1 MEEIRLGFLGFGSVN
16 RALARMLVA
25 RSQSGPDAGDPRL
38 HLSIPVGHHGHT
50 RLVPWRA
57 VLIVTRRHGILA
69 PPFGDSADGH
79 WDIDLN
85 AVLDRVA
92 SAGNTI
98 DNLPFSS
105 IGEDELSRVTNIHL
119 GKRDDNS
126 PNTLV
131 EAIPS
136 NPRGDG
142 EPVISII
149 RSALN
154 NKLNVVSA
162 NKTPLAHRSGDEGEI
177 YWELQR
183 LAAANNV
190 QYLHESSLMDG
201 VPIFSL
207 WKTMP
212 HARLTRVRGCLNSTT
227 TVIISRMEGDLDD
240 TSPDGETFEQALQYA
255 KDMGIVEA
263 DESLD
268 IDGYDA
274 AVKLRALLVVMSG
287 VNESVPSLEDIEM
300 ESIRHITVEEIRR
313 AYSDGKRKYRVV
325 ASARLSESDQWDAA
339 VKLELISPS
348 DPLYNLKGSDASC
361 QLSTDCLGPV
371 TVVSTDPTI
380 MDTAY
385 GLYSDIIRVTACC
398 HEDSTTQ

>member
-1 MEEIRLGFLGFGSVN
+1 MDEIRLAFLGFGSAN
-16 RALARMLVA
+16 RALARMLIDKS
-25 RSQSGPDAGDPRL
+25 RSGPGGESDDPRL

-50 RLVPWRA
+50 RLVPWRV

-69 PPFGDSADGH
+69 PPLGDSADGH
-79 WDIDLN
+79 WDIDLTS
-85 AVLDRVA
+85 VLDRVE
-92 SAGNTI
+92 SGNTI
-98 DNLPFSS
+98 DCLPFSS
-105 IGEDELSRVTNIHL
+105 MDEEELSRTTNFHL
-119 GKRDDNS
+119 GKRGKDS
-126 PNTLV
+126 PNILV

-162 NKTPLAHRSGDEGEI
+162 NKTPLAHRSGDQGEI

-183 LAAANNV
+183 LAAANSV

-212 HARLTRVRGCLNSTT
+212 HARLSNVRGCLNSTT
-227 TVIISRMEGDLDD
+227 TVILSRMERDLDD
-240 TSPDGETFEQALQYA
+240 PSSKGETFEQALQHA

-274 AVKLRALLVVMSG
+274 AVKLRSLLVVMSG
-287 VNESVPSLEDIEM
+287 VNASVPSLDDIEM
-300 ESIRHITVEEIRR
+300 ESIRDVTVDKIRR

-325 ASARLSESDQWDAA
+325 ASARLDESDEWDAA
-339 VKLELISPS
+339 VRLELLSPS
-348 DPLYNLKGSDASC
+348 DPLYTLKGSDASC

-371 TVVSTDPTI
+371 SVVSTDPTI
-380 MDTAY
+380 VDTAY
-385 GLYSDIIRVTACC
+385 GLFSDIIRV
-398 HEDSTTQ
+398 SSSS

>member
-1 MEEIRLGFLGFGSVN
+1 MDEE
-16 RALARMLVA
+16 
-25 RSQSGPDAGDPRL
+25 
-38 HLSIPVGHHGHT
+38 
-50 RLVPWRA
+50 
-57 VLIVTRRHGILA
+57 
-69 PPFGDSADGH
+69 
-79 WDIDLN
+79 
-85 AVLDRVA
+85 
-92 SAGNTI
+92 
-98 DNLPFSS
+98 
-105 IGEDELSRVTNIHL
+105 ELSRTTNFHL
-119 GKRDDNS
+119 GKRGKDS
-126 PNTLV
+126 PNILV

-162 NKTPLAHRSGDEGEI
+162 NKTPLAHRSGDQGEI

-183 LAAANNV
+183 LAAANSV

-212 HARLTRVRGCLNSTT
+212 HARLSNVRGCLNSTT
-227 TVIISRMEGDLDD
+227 TVILSRMERDLDD
-240 TSPDGETFEQALQYA
+240 PSSKGETFEQALQHA

-274 AVKLRALLVVMSG
+274 AVKLRSLLVVMSG
-287 VNESVPSLEDIEM
+287 VNASVPSLDDIEM
-300 ESIRHITVEEIRR
+300 ESIRHVTVEEIRR

-325 ASARLSESDQWDAA
+325 ASARLDESDEWDAA
-339 VKLELISPS
+339 VRLELLSPS

-371 TVVSTDPTI
+371 SVVSTDPTI
-380 MDTAY
+380 VDTAY
-385 GLYSDIIRVTACC
+385 GLFSDIIRV
-398 HEDSTTQ
+398 SSSS

>member
-1 MEEIRLGFLGFGSVN
+1 MDEE
-16 RALARMLVA
+16 
-25 RSQSGPDAGDPRL
+25 
-38 HLSIPVGHHGHT
+38 
-50 RLVPWRA
+50 
-57 VLIVTRRHGILA
+57 
-69 PPFGDSADGH
+69 
-79 WDIDLN
+79 
-85 AVLDRVA
+85 
-92 SAGNTI
+92 
-98 DNLPFSS
+98 
-105 IGEDELSRVTNIHL
+105 ELSRTTNFHL
-119 GKRDDNS
+119 GKRGKDS
-126 PNTLV
+126 PNILV

-162 NKTPLAHRSGDEGEI
+162 NKTPLAHRCGDQGEI

-183 LAAANNV
+183 LAAANSV

-212 HARLTRVRGCLNSTT
+212 HARLSNVRGCLNSTT
-227 TVIISRMEGDLDD
+227 TVILSRMERDLDD
-240 TSPDGETFEQALQYA
+240 PSSKGETFEQALQHA

-274 AVKLRALLVVMSG
+274 AVKLRSLLVVMSG
-287 VNESVPSLEDIEM
+287 VNASVPSLDDIEM
-300 ESIRHITVEEIRR
+300 ESIRHVTVEEIRR

-325 ASARLSESDQWDAA
+325 ASARLDESDEWDAA
-339 VKLELISPS
+339 VRLELLSPS

-371 TVVSTDPTI
+371 SVVSTDPTI
-380 MDTAY
+380 VDTAY
-385 GLYSDIIRVTACC
+385 GLFSDIIRV
-398 HEDSTTQ
+398 SSSS

>member
-1 MEEIRLGFLGFGSVN
+1 MDEIRLAFLGFGSAN
-16 RALARMLVA
+16 RALARMLIDKS
-25 RSQSGPDAGDPRL
+25 RSGPGGESDDPRL

-50 RLVPWRA
+50 RLVPWRV

-69 PPFGDSADGH
+69 PPLGDSADGH
-79 WDIDLN
+79 WDIDLTS
-85 AVLDRVA
+85 VLDRVE
-92 SAGNTI
+92 SGNTI
-98 DNLPFSS
+98 DCLPFSS
-105 IGEDELSRVTNIHL
+105 MDEEELSRTTNFHL
-119 GKRDDNS
+119 GKRGKDS
-126 PNTLV
+126 PNILV

-162 NKTPLAHRSGDEGEI
+162 NKTPLAHRSGDQGEI

-183 LAAANNV
+183 LAAANSV

-212 HARLTRVRGCLNSTT
+212 HARLSNVRGCLNSTT
-227 TVIISRMEGDLDD
+227 TVILSRMERDLDD
-240 TSPDGETFEQALQYA
+240 PSSKGETFEQALQHA

-274 AVKLRALLVVMSG
+274 AVKLRSLLVVMSG
-287 VNESVPSLEDIEM
+287 VNASVPSLDDIEM
-300 ESIRHITVEEIRR
+300 ESIRHVTVEEIRR

-325 ASARLSESDQWDAA
+325 ASARLDESDEWDAA
-339 VKLELISPS
+339 VRLELLSPS

-361 QLSTDCLGPV
+361 QLSTDCLGPMS
-371 TVVSTDPTI
+371 VVSTDPTI
-380 MDTAY
+380 VDTAY
-385 GLYSDIIRVTACC
+385 GLFSDIIRVA
-398 HEDSTTQ
+398 SSS

>member
-1 MEEIRLGFLGFGSVN
+1 MDEIRLAFLGFGSAN
-16 RALARMLVA
+16 RALARMLIDKS
-25 RSQSGPDAGDPRL
+25 RSGPGGESDDPRL

-50 RLVPWRA
+50 RLVPWRV

-69 PPFGDSADGH
+69 PPLGDSADGH
-79 WDIDLN
+79 WDIDLTS
-85 AVLDRVA
+85 VLDRVE
-92 SAGNTI
+92 SGNTI
-98 DNLPFSS
+98 DCLPFSS
-105 IGEDELSRVTNIHL
+105 MDEEELSRTTNFHL
-119 GKRDDNS
+119 GKRGKDS
-126 PNTLV
+126 PNILV

-162 NKTPLAHRSGDEGEI
+162 NKTPLAHRSGDQGEI

-183 LAAANNV
+183 LAAANSV

-212 HARLTRVRGCLNSTT
+212 HARLSNVRGCLNSTT
-227 TVIISRMEGDLDD
+227 TVILSRMERDLDD
-240 TSPDGETFEQALQYA
+240 PSSKGETFEQALQHA

-274 AVKLRALLVVMSG
+274 AVKLRSLLVVMSG
-287 VNESVPSLEDIEM
+287 VNASVPSLDDIEM
-300 ESIRHITVEEIRR
+300 ESIRHVTVEEIRR

-325 ASARLSESDQWDAA
+325 ASARLDESDEWDAA
-339 VKLELISPS
+339 VRLELLSPS

-371 TVVSTDPTI
+371 SVVSTDPTI
-380 MDTAY
+380 VDTAY
-385 GLYSDIIRVTACC
+385 GLFSDIIRV
-398 HEDSTTQ
+398 SSSS

>member
-1 MEEIRLGFLGFGSVN
+1 MDEE
-16 RALARMLVA
+16 
-25 RSQSGPDAGDPRL
+25 
-38 HLSIPVGHHGHT
+38 
-50 RLVPWRA
+50 
-57 VLIVTRRHGILA
+57 
-69 PPFGDSADGH
+69 
-79 WDIDLN
+79 
-85 AVLDRVA
+85 
-92 SAGNTI
+92 
-98 DNLPFSS
+98 
-105 IGEDELSRVTNIHL
+105 ELSRRTNFHL
-119 GKRDDNS
+119 GKCGKDSANI
-126 PNTLV
+126 LV

-162 NKTPLAHRSGDEGEI
+162 NKTPLAHRCGDRGEI
-177 YWELQR
+177 YWELRR
-183 LAAANNV
+183 LAAANSV

-212 HARLTRVRGCLNSTT
+212 HARLSNVRGCLNSTT
-227 TVIISRMEGDLDD
+227 TVILSRMEGDLDD
-240 TSPDGETFEQALQYA
+240 PSSKGETFEQALQHA

-274 AVKLRALLVVMSG
+274 AVKLRSLLVVMSG
-287 VNESVPSLEDIEM
+287 VNASVPSLDDIEM
-300 ESIRHITVEEIRR
+300 ESIRDVTVEKIRR

-325 ASARLSESDQWDAA
+325 ASARLDESDEWDAA
-339 VKLELISPS
+339 VRLELLSPS

-371 TVVSTDPTI
+371 SVVSTDPTI
-380 MDTAY
+380 VDTAY
-385 GLYSDIIRVTACC
+385 GLFSDIIRVA
-398 HEDSTTQ
+398 SSS